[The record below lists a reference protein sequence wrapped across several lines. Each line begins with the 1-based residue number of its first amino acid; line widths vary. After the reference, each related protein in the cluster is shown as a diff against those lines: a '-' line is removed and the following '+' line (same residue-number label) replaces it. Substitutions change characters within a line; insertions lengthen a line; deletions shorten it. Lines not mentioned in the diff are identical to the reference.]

1 MQRSMHLNVA
11 LLELKFRCNQGILIL
26 NLACTFVPHRG
37 HVHLPDQKA
46 HMHMRLQEMLKRS
59 SLAIDACDTSHR
71 RDATGLKLISR
82 AIIL

>member
-26 NLACTFVPHRG
+26 NLACLFVPHRG

-46 HMHMRLQEMLKRS
+46 HMLMRLQEMFEEKQVGNR
-59 SLAIDACDTSHR
+59 CM
-71 RDATGLKLISR
+71 
-82 AIIL
+82 

>member
-1 MQRSMHLNVA
+1 MQRSMNLNVA

-26 NLACTFVPHRG
+26 NLACPFVPHRG

-59 SLAIDACDTSHR
+59 SLAIDACDTSR
-71 RDATGLKLISR
+71 RCDTAGLKQLSR
-82 AIIL
+82 VIML